1 MYAPGHHN
9 RNPFAQ
15 GAFPNPYAN
24 IGEHLRASGGSLYGV
39 STSMSPY
46 QRYLYNIPDP
56 QSFNPPKGPASG
68 GGYLSNRLP
77 KPGGG
82 PPKPPNINVNT
93 SIQGENYLP
102 QSYTQRLM
110 NQTHAEMAPTAQF
123 AHQYAANQDNMASLS
138 SGQAMG
144 ALTHDFGRAY
154 NQQADAVAQIP
165 LQHAMDR
172 YGYQT
177 DLQGMQAQDVQ
188 RKAQLALD
196 RYYNDL
202 DFYGGSLQNYLAG
215 LQQQAQLMNYFG

>member
-1 MYAPGHHN
+1 MALSN
-9 RNPFAQ
+9 RNPFAG

-24 IGEHLRASGGSLYGV
+24 IGDYLRASGGSMYGV

-46 QRYLYNIPDP
+46 QRTLYNIPDP
-56 QSFNPPKGPASG
+56 QSFIQPKGPASG

-82 PPKPPNINVNT
+82 PPKPPNINVNS
-93 SIQGENYLP
+93 SIKGENYLP

-110 NQTHAEMAPTAQF
+110 NQTHADMAPTAQF

-138 SGQAMG
+138 SGQAIS
-144 ALTHDFGRAY
+144 ALANDFARAY

-172 YGYQT
+172 YDYQT
-177 DLQGMQAQDVQ
+177 NLQGMQAKDVQ

-202 DFYGGSLQNYLAG
+202 DYYGGSLQNYLAG